1 MKINETKTAGLVHSF
16 DVVVSASE
24 FEKENKKKLEKV
36 ASQSKL
42 PGFRPGKAPLTV
54 IEQKYGQSCRAE
66 TAEYFMQEASAEA
79 LTKSKLRAAQA
90 PRVDIKTVEN
100 GKDFEFSLKIEV
112 LPEIKD
118 VDLSK
123 IELTRLTA
131 EATDK
136 EIGEALDRLARSH
149 TTTEKVDEKRA
160 TKKGDIIVIDFVGKM
175 NGEEFRGGKG
185 NDYYL
190 ELGSNTFIPGFEDQ
204 LTGVEVGADAVVNV
218 KFPENYHAKDL
229 AGKEAVFDVKVKE
242 LRSLKKAEI
251 NDEFAKIFGQEN
263 LEELKKLIK
272 EELTREYA
280 HVSKTHLKRAILD
293 TLVEKCDFEAPASM
307 LEGEFNAIW
316 TQFEKAR
323 KNNDIDEEEKKKSDD
338 ELKKEYRS
346 ISERRVKLGL
356 LLAEIAN
363 KNKIT
368 LTDDDISKAIAAEAA
383 RYPGK
388 EQAVFDF
395 YAKNTRA
402 LEGLKAPLFE
412 EKVMDFIISKIKTE
426 DKVLSVE
433 ELYAFD
439 PDKK

>member
-1 MKINETKTAGLVHSF
+1 MKIKETKSNGLIHFF
-16 DVVVSASE
+16 DVVVPEAD
-24 FEKENKKKLEKV
+24 FVKESKKKLEKI
-36 ASQSKL
+36 ATQAKL

-54 IEQKYGQSCRAE
+54 LEQKYGASCRAE

-79 LTKSKLRAAQA
+79 LTKAKLRAAQA
-90 PRVDIKTVEN
+90 PRVDIKTFEA
-100 GKDFEFSLKIEV
+100 GKDFEFSMEIEV
-112 LPEIKD
+112 LPEIKEI
-118 VDLSK
+118 DLSQIK
-123 IELTRLTA
+123 LSRLTA
-131 EATDK
+131 EVTEK
-136 EIGEALDRLARSH
+136 EITEALDRLAASH
-149 TTTEKVDEKRA
+149 TTTEKIDEKRP
-160 TKKGDIIVIDFVGKM
+160 TKKGDLIVIDFVGKM

-204 LTGVEVGADAVVNV
+204 LIGTSVGEDKVVSV
-218 KFPENYHAKDL
+218 KFPENYHAKEL
-229 AGKEAVFDVKVKE
+229 AGKDATFDVKVKE
-242 LRSLKKAEI
+242 LRALKKAEI
-251 NDEFAKIFGQEN
+251 NDDFAKIFGQDT
-263 LEELKKLIK
+263 LDGLKKMIK
-272 EELTREYA
+272 EELAREYA
-280 HVSKTHLKRAILD
+280 QVSKTHLKRAILD
-293 TLVEKCDFEAPASM
+293 ALIEKCDFEAPASM
-307 LEGEFNAIW
+307 LENEFNAIW

-323 KNNDIDEEEKKKSDD
+323 KNGDVEDEEKKKSEE
-338 ELKKEYRS
+338 ELKKDYRS

-395 YAKNTRA
+395 YNKNVRA

-412 EKVMDFIISKIKTE
+412 EKVMDFIISQIKTE
-426 DKVLSVE
+426 DKVMSAQ